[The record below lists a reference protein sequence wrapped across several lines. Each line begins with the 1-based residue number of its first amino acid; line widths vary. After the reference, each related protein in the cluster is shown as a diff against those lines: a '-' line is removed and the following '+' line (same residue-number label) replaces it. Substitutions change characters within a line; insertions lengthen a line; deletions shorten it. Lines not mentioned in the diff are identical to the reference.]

1 MTGDA
6 KVPGLTPHTGPTHTV
21 LAVDDIPANLEL
33 LTSML
38 DEEGY
43 HVLAARNGAE
53 ALSVALQA
61 EPDLILLDVNLP
73 DLDGYEVCRRLKQ
86 EPRLSEVPVLFVS
99 AMRDPSDK
107 LQAFAAGGVDYV
119 TKPFHLDE
127 VRARISTQIA
137 LRTTRLEL
145 QRANQELEAFSYSV
159 SHDLR
164 APLRSIDGFSQAL
177 MEDCGPALDESGHR
191 YLRFI
196 RDAAQQM
203 NQMIGDMLMLARA
216 SKQDL
221 HRELVDISQLARELA
236 VRLTEVDGDRRIDW
250 RIQEGMTAEC
260 SRPLT
265 AVVLQ
270 NLLGNAVKFTAKKSA
285 ACIEVATTHQRG
297 RTAFLIRDNG
307 AGFDMIY
314 AHRLFGLFQR
324 LHGSHE
330 FEGTGVGLATVHRIV
345 RRHGGQVWA
354 EGEIDR
360 GATFYFTL
368 D

>member
-1 MTGDA
+1 MTGVSKA
-6 KVPGLTPHTGPTHTV
+6 PGLAPHAGSTPTV

-43 HVLAARNGAE
+43 RVLAAHNGAE

-99 AMRDPSDK
+99 AMRDPKDK
-107 LQAFAAGGVDYV
+107 LKAFAAGGVDYV

-145 QRANQELEAFSYSV
+145 QRANHELEAFSYSV

-177 MEDCGPALDESGHR
+177 VEDHGPALGESGNR

-196 RDAAQQM
+196 RDAAHQM
-203 NQMIGDMLMLARA
+203 DQMIGDMLMLARA
-216 SKQDL
+216 SKQEL
-221 HRELVDISQLARELA
+221 QRELVDISQLARELVA
-236 VRLTEVDGDRRIDW
+236 RLTEADHERRIDW
-250 RIQEGMTAEC
+250 RIQDGMTAEC

-265 AVVLQ
+265 TVVLQ
-270 NLLGNAVKFTAKKSA
+270 NLLGNAIKFTAKKPA
-285 ACIEVATTHQRG
+285 ACIEVATTEQRG
-297 RTAFLIRDNG
+297 RTAFLVRDNG
-307 AGFDMIY
+307 AGFDMTY
-314 AHRLFGLFQR
+314 ADRLFGLFQR

-330 FEGTGVGLATVHRIV
+330 FEGTGVGLATVNRII
-345 RRHGGQVWA
+345 RRHGGHVWA
-354 EGEIDR
+354 EGEVDR

-368 D
+368 A